1 MLKIR
6 LAVPTIIRVISII
19 TFVCAFVIAVRAI
32 EPDRTIREKVYGNEY
47 IETSIPNPYTY
58 GMAAITAV
66 SAIILFGFASIVEAS
81 DRYLLQ
87 SNLQDKEGE

>member
-19 TFVCAFVIAVRAI
+19 SFVLAFIVAVRAI
-32 EPDRTIREKVYGNEY
+32 EPDKIVREKVYGNEY
-47 IETSIPNPYTY
+47 IEVPVPNPYTY
-58 GMAAITAV
+58 EMAAIIAG

-81 DRYLLQ
+81 ERIILQ
-87 SNLQDKEGE
+87 LTQHEVGEE